1 MSALPK
7 SYNPFAEEE
16 EEEAAAWQPAR
27 GSGEASGAERQRY
40 LQQEVLRRSA
50 ATADSTARS
59 LSLLYESERIGVAAS
74 EELVRQGEALKR
86 TEQMVDKMDQ
96 DLKTSQRHINSIKS
110 VWGGLVNYFKAK
122 PPESKP
128 EQNGTPEY
136 YANSRLKEAMMS
148 SKEQESKYQE
158 THPNLRKLDNSADND
173 FNKADVVSSVQR
185 DSYPKNQHL
194 RAYHQKIDNNL
205 DEMSSG
211 LSRLKNLALG
221 LQTEIDEQDDM
232 LDRLTKKVE
241 TLDVNIKSTDKKVRQ
256 L

>member
-1 MSALPK
+1 MSALPR
-7 SYNPFAEEE
+7 SYNPFAEDEE
-16 EEEAAAWQPAR
+16 EDVAPA
-27 GSGEASGAERQRY
+27 GPGGAGGADRQRF

-50 ATADSTARS
+50 ATADSTTRS

-74 EELVRQGEALKR
+74 EELIRQGEALKR

-96 DLKTSQRHINSIKS
+96 DLKTSQKHINSIKS

-128 EQNGTPEY
+128 EQNGAPEY

-158 THPNLRKLDNSADND
+158 SHPNLRKLDNSDND
-173 FNKADVVSSVQR
+173 FNKADLVSSVQR
-185 DSYPKNQHL
+185 DAYPKNQQL

-211 LSRLKNLALG
+211 LSRLKSLALG
-221 LQTEIDEQDDM
+221 LQTEIEEQDDM
-232 LDRLTKKVE
+232 LDQLTKKVE
-241 TLDVNIKSTDKKVRQ
+241 TLDVNIKNTDRKVRQ

>member
-1 MSALPK
+1 
-7 SYNPFAEEE
+7 
-16 EEEAAAWQPAR
+16 
-27 GSGEASGAERQRY
+27 
-40 LQQEVLRRSA
+40 
-50 ATADSTARS
+50 
-59 LSLLYESERIGVAAS
+59 
-74 EELVRQGEALKR
+74 ELVRQGEALKR

-96 DLKTSQRHINSIKS
+96 DLKTSQKHINSIKS

-128 EQNGTPEY
+128 EQNGTSEY
-136 YANSRLKEAMMS
+136 YTNSRLKEAMMS

-158 THPNLRKLDNSADND
+158 SHPNLRKLDNPEND
-173 FNKADVVSSVQR
+173 FSKADLVSSVQR
-185 DSYPKNQHL
+185 DSYPTNQHL

-221 LQTEIDEQDDM
+221 LQTEIDEQDDV

>member
-1 MSALPK
+1 MSHVK
-7 SYNPFAEEE
+7 S
-16 EEEAAAWQPAR
+16 
-27 GSGEASGAERQRY
+27 
-40 LQQEVLRRSA
+40 VLSVNA
-50 ATADSTARS
+50 PQ
-59 LSLLYESERIGVAAS
+59 
-74 EELVRQGEALKR
+74 ELVRQGEALKR

-128 EQNGTPEY
+128 EQNGAPEY

-158 THPNLRKLDNSADND
+158 SHPNLRKLDNSDND
-173 FNKADVVSSVQR
+173 FIKADLDSSVQR
-185 DSYPKNQHL
+185 DAYPKNQQL
-194 RAYHQKIDNNL
+194 RAYHQKIDTNL

-211 LSRLKNLALG
+211 LSRLKSLALG
-221 LQTEIDEQDDM
+221 LQTEIEEQDDM

-241 TLDVNIKSTDKKVRQ
+241 TLDVNIKNTDRKVRQ

>member
-1 MSALPK
+1 
-7 SYNPFAEEE
+7 
-16 EEEAAAWQPAR
+16 
-27 GSGEASGAERQRY
+27 
-40 LQQEVLRRSA
+40 
-50 ATADSTARS
+50 
-59 LSLLYESERIGVAAS
+59 
-74 EELVRQGEALKR
+74 
-86 TEQMVDKMDQ
+86 MVDKMDQ

-128 EQNGTPEY
+128 EQNGAPEY
-136 YANSRLKEAMMS
+136 CTNSRLKEAMIS
-148 SKEQESKYQE
+148 SKEQETKYQE
-158 THPNLRKLDNSADND
+158 SHPNLRKLDNSEL
-173 FNKADVVSSVQR
+173 VSSVQR

-241 TLDVNIKSTDKKVRQ
+241 TLDVNIKSTDKKIRQ

>member
-1 MSALPK
+1 MSAFSR

-16 EEEAAAWQPAR
+16 EEEAAAM
-27 GSGEASGAERQRY
+27 GGGEAGGGGGRQLY

-50 ATADSTARS
+50 AAADSTTRS
-59 LSLLYESERIGVAAS
+59 LSLLYESERVGVAAS

-128 EQNGTPEY
+128 EQNGTSEY
-136 YANSRLKEAMMS
+136 YTNSRLKEAMMS

-158 THPNLRKLDNSADND
+158 SHPNLRKLDNSDL
-173 FNKADVVSSVQR
+173 VSSVQR
-185 DSYPKNQHL
+185 DSYSKNQHL

-241 TLDVNIKSTDKKVRQ
+241 TLDINIKSTDKKVRQ

>member
-1 MSALPK
+1 MSALPR
-7 SYNPFAEEE
+7 SYNPFAEDEE
-16 EEEAAAWQPAR
+16 EEDVAPA
-27 GSGEASGAERQRY
+27 GPGGAGGADRQRF

-50 ATADSTARS
+50 ATADSTTRS

-74 EELVRQGEALKR
+74 EELIRQGEALKR

-128 EQNGTPEY
+128 EQNEAPEY

-158 THPNLRKLDNSADND
+158 SHPNLRKLDNSDND
-173 FNKADVVSSVQR
+173 FNKADLVSPVQR
-185 DSYPKNQHL
+185 DAYPKNQQL

-211 LSRLKNLALG
+211 LSRLKSLALG
-221 LQTEIDEQDDM
+221 LQTEIEEQDDM

-241 TLDVNIKSTDKKVRQ
+241 TLDVNIKNTDRKVRQ